1 VLESDPAAA
10 DVQLATQTL
19 TVTLRDE
26 RQISVPLSW
35 YSRLLAA
42 TEEERNHWELLGE
55 GYAIMWPDLDE
66 HIGVEG
72 LLAGRRSAEKPDALE
87 RAFGLLQMQQKC

>member
-1 VLESDPAAA
+1 MLEGDPAAA
-10 DVQLATQTL
+10 DVQLDTQTL
-19 TVTLRDE
+19 TVTLQDE

-35 YSRLLAA
+35 YPRLLEA
-42 TEEERNHWELLGE
+42 TEEERKNWELLGD

-72 LLAGRRSAEKPDALE
+72 LLAGRRSAEKTESLE
-87 RAFGLLQMQQKC
+87 RWLEARR